1 MCPPGMANI
10 AVWLKSLRLHKYQW
24 LFTNV
29 TYEQMLEM
37 SEEYLENLGVTKG
50 ARHKL
55 VLCIQKLSDRVQLL
69 KQLEAELADGSRP
82 LKSAL
87 DELTNIIMTPMKAIN
102 SVPFD
107 EDTATHVMLLLDTG
121 KIFY

>member
-1 MCPPGMANI
+1 MANI

-24 LFTNV
+24 LFTNT
-29 TYEQMLEM
+29 TYEQMMEM
-37 SEEYLENLGVTKG
+37 TEEYLENLGVTKG

-55 VLCIQKLSDRVQLL
+55 VLCIQKLPDRVALL
-69 KQLEAELADGSRP
+69 KQLDIELSDGTRP

-87 DELTNIIMTPMKAIN
+87 DELTNIVMTPMRNIN

-107 EDTATHVMLLLDTG
+107 EDVATHVMHLLDTG
-121 KIFY
+121 KLFNY